1 MTVSHRRI
9 VQINRL
15 RGLVLSVLLV
25 CTGLWAQDTD
35 SVISGTITDGEG
47 SPVGGA
53 QIMVRHLETGR
64 TWSLLTGSEGVYIA
78 PSLPPGSYVVEAS
91 AARFKTALTGV
102 HLKNPR
108 EVVLDL
114 VLQMG
119 ENVTGDKTSN
129 SSQEPRQR
137 ERDSPPSR
145 VTREDVSRPSGN
157 HRLPP
162 AAEFPPVDRRT
173 EVSPPSEPAGKGQEQ
188 PEAES
193 PPVDQRSSS
202 SPSPEAPGTE
212 QALPLTV
219 QPAGFA
225 VQVAFFRKRE
235 EAEGLR
241 VTLQDRGYT
250 SYVAAADIPG
260 SGLYYRV
267 RVGPFGTQEDAAEVV
282 EDMRNRLPRPLPDF
296 WIIPADR

>member
-1 MTVSHRRI
+1 
-9 VQINRL
+9 
-15 RGLVLSVLLV
+15 
-25 CTGLWAQDTD
+25 
-35 SVISGTITDGEG
+35 
-47 SPVGGA
+47 
-53 QIMVRHLETGR
+53 MVRHLETGR

-78 PSLPPGSYVVEAS
+78 PSLPPGSYVVEVS

-108 EVVLDL
+108 GVVLDL

-119 ENVTGDKTSN
+119 GNIRGDKTSN
-129 SSQEPRQR
+129 SSPKPRQR
-137 ERDSPPSR
+137 ERDSPSST

-162 AAEFPPVDRRT
+162 AAKFPPVDRRT
-173 EVSPPSEPAGKGQEQ
+173 EV
-188 PEAES
+188 
-193 PPVDQRSSS
+193 

-219 QPAGFA
+219 QPTGFA
-225 VQVAFFRKRE
+225 VQVAFFRKRK

-250 SYVAAADIPG
+250 SYVTAADVPG

-267 RVGPFGTQEDAAEVV
+267 RVGPFGTQENAAEVV
-282 EDMRNRLPRPLPDF
+282 EHMRNRLPRPLPDF
-296 WIIPADR
+296 LIIPADR